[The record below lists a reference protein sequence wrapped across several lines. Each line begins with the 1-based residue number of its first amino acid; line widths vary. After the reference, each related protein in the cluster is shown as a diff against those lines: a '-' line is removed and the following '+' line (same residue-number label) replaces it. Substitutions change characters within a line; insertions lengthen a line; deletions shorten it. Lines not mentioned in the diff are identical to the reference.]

1 MAEPQE
7 NTGELG
13 WPEFIKTRVVT
24 TITYSGVSDR
34 LDFLNH
40 SLLIR
45 LRRKGN
51 RKQIISRFSDIDEI
65 KHIRSSCRSSPFFIT
80 IDLPHNFAL

>member
-24 TITYSGVSDR
+24 TITNSGVSDR

-45 LRRKGN
+45 LRRKGKN
-51 RKQIISRFSDIDEI
+51 SFRRYF
-65 KHIRSSCRSSPFFIT
+65 RSYSGFFC
-80 IDLPHNFAL
+80 

>member
-24 TITYSGVSDR
+24 SITHSSVSDR

-51 RKQIISRFSDIDEI
+51 LYTFSRIKEISQY
-65 KHIRSSCRSSPFFIT
+65 
-80 IDLPHNFAL
+80 